1 LNICI
6 AFSPN
11 WFKYILI
18 SLFALLKTNKSP
30 IKVYLLSDNLS
41 SNDFLALNKLFS
53 NFDGCEYKYFNL
65 LEKFNK
71 FINNVNV
78 STKFTKYTLYRLF
91 IPYIISETKLLYLDA
106 DTVVNGDISQFY
118 NMNMEDYWIAG
129 CEDTGL
135 QRRYKTSIGLK
146 ENDIYINAGVCLMNL
161 SEIRQNRL
169 GDKWLRLINEKFYL
183 AHDQDVLNITCNKH
197 IKNVDFDYNVSLST
211 NVNLNTKNIKIMHY
225 AGNKPWDTTQTPF
238 NEIWKYWEN
247 EYLHYL
253 GNYKPS
259 IPRIIHYCW
268 FGENEKPDLV
278 KKCISSWK
286 AKLKDYLII
295 EWNEN
300 NFDINIHQFVKKA
313 YDKKLY
319 AFCNDWVRMWAM
331 YHYGGISLDTD
342 VEVLKPLDKFLEHKC
357 FTGHETI
364 DIPVCAIIGS
374 IPGHPWIKKILD
386 YYDDND
392 VELNYNTPNTQ
403 IIKKLSKNLLDYE
416 ANGYTYMRNNVVV
429 YPQEVFAPYDHS
441 KFITKPTK
449 ESYTVHHFQ
458 RSWLK

>member
-146 ENDIYINAGVCLMNL
+146 ENDIYINAGVCLVN
-161 SEIRQNRL
+161 NP
-169 GDKWLRLINEKFYL
+169 
-183 AHDQDVLNITCNKH
+183 
-197 IKNVDFDYNVSLST
+197 SL
-211 NVNLNTKNIKIMHY
+211 K
-225 AGNKPWDTTQTPF
+225 
-238 NEIWKYWEN
+238 
-247 EYLHYL
+247 
-253 GNYKPS
+253 
-259 IPRIIHYCW
+259 
-268 FGENEKPDLV
+268 
-278 KKCISSWK
+278 
-286 AKLKDYLII
+286 
-295 EWNEN
+295 
-300 NFDINIHQFVKKA
+300 
-313 YDKKLY
+313 
-319 AFCNDWVRMWAM
+319 
-331 YHYGGISLDTD
+331 
-342 VEVLKPLDKFLEHKC
+342 
-357 FTGHETI
+357 
-364 DIPVCAIIGS
+364 
-374 IPGHPWIKKILD
+374 
-386 YYDDND
+386 
-392 VELNYNTPNTQ
+392 
-403 IIKKLSKNLLDYE
+403 
-416 ANGYTYMRNNVVV
+416 
-429 YPQEVFAPYDHS
+429 
-441 KFITKPTK
+441 
-449 ESYTVHHFQ
+449 
-458 RSWLK
+458 